1 MRQDRSRGR
10 GIWNHGSRH
19 QFCHPQELPPTIE
32 QGCFDALRLY
42 PWQNRSTMSPYRASV
57 LFASS
62 LACASFSPGLPA
74 ISTSPA
80 PAKTPVEPATEVALT
95 RLSDNLWLHTSTREL
110 EGVGRFPSHGLLVDQ
125 PGGGLLIDSAW
136 GPAATVELLEQIERE
151 LGHLP
156 RAAIVTDFH
165 DDRAGGTAQL
175 EAAGIE
181 VWSSPGII
189 ARLDAASE
197 PAPGHA
203 LEQPLW
209 SGTLGGVDVEV
220 WFPGA
225 GHSPENLVVWLP
237 DQRVLFGGCLLRAY
251 ESRGLGNVE
260 DANLDAWA
268 PTLRAVRERYA
279 DAHMVVPSHGD
290 AGGPELVDHSFA
302 LVEIG
307 LAARAMERG
316 ETVPTKMAITV
327 DDLPTHGPLPRGVTR
342 AEVHA
347 QLLEAFARH
356 GVPEVRGYVIGE
368 RALENADHRKA
379 LQLWLDAGHPLGN
392 HTWSHPNMEE
402 IGVDAYLADI
412 DRNESVLA
420 ELTGDATGASWRS
433 FRYPYLRQGFDEAS
447 SQRVRDHLAQGGYQI
462 AEVSIDFWDWDY
474 QAPYVRCLDEKS
486 DLGLAAL
493 HRTYLER
500 ATEMLDWHRAAALDA
515 FGRPISHVLLL
526 HGGVFTAEMIDEL
539 LAVYEARGV
548 VWVTLDEVLADPVYR
563 DVPLPPRTHGDVLV
577 EQAVTSLGVDHPPW
591 TRHPGALLGALCR

>member
-1 MRQDRSRGR
+1 M
-10 GIWNHGSRH
+10 
-19 QFCHPQELPPTIE
+19 P
-32 QGCFDALRLY
+32 
-42 PWQNRSTMSPYRASV
+42 PYRASV
-57 LFASS
+57 LLAST
-62 LACASFSPGLPA
+62 LACASFSSAPPA
-74 ISTSPA
+74 ISTTQSTLEIA
-80 PAKTPVEPATEVALT
+80 IEPPTEVTLT

-110 EGVGRFPSHGLLVDQ
+110 EGIGSFPSHGLLVDQ

-136 GPAATVELLEQIERE
+136 GHAATVELLEKVQRE

-156 RAAIVTDFH
+156 RAAIVSDFH
-165 DDRAGGTAQL
+165 DDRAGGTAEL

-189 ARLDAASE
+189 GRLAAATE
-197 PAPGHA
+197 PEPEHA

-209 SGTLGGVDVEV
+209 SGTLADVDVEV

-237 DQRVLFGGCLLRAY
+237 DQRVLFGGCLLRGY
-251 ESRGLGNVE
+251 ESRGLGNVA
-260 DANLDAWA
+260 DADLDAWA

-279 DAHMVVPSHGD
+279 DAQTVVSSHGD
-290 AGGPELVDHSFA
+290 VGGPEILDHSLA

-307 LAARAMERG
+307 LTARALERG
-316 ETVPTKMAITV
+316 EAVPTKIAITV

-342 AEVHA
+342 SDVHA
-347 QLLEAFARH
+347 KLLDAFARH

-368 RALENADHRKA
+368 HALANADHRKA

-392 HTWSHPNMEE
+392 HTWSHPNMQE

-412 DRNESVLA
+412 DRNEAVLA

-447 SQRVRDHLAQGGYQI
+447 SGRVRDHLARGGYQI

-474 QAPYVRCLDEKS
+474 QAPYVRCLGEKS
-486 DLGLAAL
+486 EIGLAAL
-493 HRTYLER
+493 RRSYLDR

-515 FGRPISHVLLL
+515 FGRPIAHVLML

-539 LAVYEARGV
+539 LSAYEARGV
-548 VWVTLDEVLADPVYR
+548 VWVTLDEALADPVYR

-577 EQAVTSLGVDHPPW
+577 EQAVISLGAEHPPW

>member
-1 MRQDRSRGR
+1 MS
-10 GIWNHGSRH
+10 
-19 QFCHPQELPPTIE
+19 
-32 QGCFDALRLY
+32 LRRAAVLLA
-42 PWQNRSTMSPYRASV
+42 ST
-57 LFASS
+57 
-62 LACASFSPGLPA
+62 LACASFSPAPPA
-74 ISTSPA
+74 IFTTESLPETSADP
-80 PAKTPVEPATEVALT
+80 PTEVTLT
-95 RLSDNLWLHTSTREL
+95 RLSDGLWLHTSTREL
-110 EGVGRFPSHGLLVDQ
+110 ERVGSFPSHGLLVEQ
-125 PGGGLLIDSAW
+125 PGGGLLIDGAW
-136 GPAATVELLEQIERE
+136 GPAATVELLAQIQRE

-156 RAAIVTDFH
+156 RAAIISDFH

-189 ARLDAASE
+189 ARLHAASE
-197 PAPGHA
+197 SAPAHA
-203 LEQPLW
+203 LAQPLW
-209 SGTLGGVDVEV
+209 SGTLADVAVEV

-251 ESRGLGNVE
+251 ESRGLGNLQ
-260 DANLDAWA
+260 DAELDAWA
-268 PTLRAVRERYA
+268 PTLRALRDRYA
-279 DAHMVVPSHGD
+279 DAQLVVPSHGD
-290 AGGPELVDHSFA
+290 AGGPQLVDHSLA

-307 LAARAMERG
+307 LAARALERG
-316 ETVPTKMAITV
+316 EAAPTKMAITV
-327 DDLPTHGPLPRGVTR
+327 DDLPTHGPLPRGVAR
-342 AEVHA
+342 ADVHA
-347 QLLEAFARH
+347 RLLDAFARH

-368 RALENADHRKA
+368 HALDSADHRKA

-402 IGVDAYLADI
+402 IGVDAYLAEI

-433 FRYPYLRQGFDEAS
+433 FRYPYLRQGFDELS
-447 SQRVRDHLAQGGYQI
+447 SRRVRDHLAQGGYQI

-474 QAPYVRCLDEKS
+474 QAPYVRCLDAQSKS
-486 DLGLAAL
+486 AASRQAAELGLAAL
-493 HRTYLER
+493 RRTYLER

-539 LAVYEARGV
+539 LDAYEARGV
-548 VWVTLDEVLADPVYR
+548 VWVTLDEALADPVYR

-577 EQAVTSLGVDHPPW
+577 EQAVISLGVEHPPW